1 MAYQTKNT
9 RTHSSVPN
17 PDNNNPAWPSLKL
30 LGSSTLCLVVIV
42 RNTSQ
47 NGIIPAASFV
57 RPYVA
62 HICFV
67 FLLKDLSLTSERPSK
82 LILWSSFRLWA
93 VALQGGG
100 GTPPSKTV
108 IYTRTCCWQ
117 QQHTF
122 RSQSVDQP
130 NNTLPH
136 TLKLK
141 EGRKNALTRLCV
153 CVSVASCF
161 HLSFYRLNI
170 RNQETHTCMY
180 VCKCKRIGRS
190 KKCRYQS

>member
-93 VALQGGG
+93 VALQGGRG
-100 GTPPSKTV
+100 GGDSPFKDGYLHTHMLLAAATHIPVTV
-108 IYTRTCCWQ
+108 GRPAK
-117 QQHTF
+117 QHTT
-122 RSQSVDQP
+122 S
-130 NNTLPH
+130 H
-136 TLKLK
+136 TQTQRREKK
-141 EGRKNALTRLCV
+141 RTHSFVRLCV
-153 CVSVASCF
+153 CGFV
-161 HLSFYRLNI
+161 LSSIFLSAQHKKP
-170 RNQETHTCMY
+170 RNAPVY
-180 VCKCKRIGRS
+180 VCM
-190 KKCRYQS
+190 

>member
-17 PDNNNPAWPSLKL
+17 PDNNPAWPSLKL
-30 LGSSTLCLVVIV
+30 LGSSTLCFVVIV

-93 VALQGGG
+93 VALQGGRG
-100 GTPPSKTV
+100 GGLPLQRRLFTHAHAAGSSNT
-108 IYTRTCCWQ
+108 
-117 QQHTF
+117 HSGHS
-122 RSQSVDQP
+122 RSTSQ
-130 NNTLPH
+130 TTH
-136 TLKLK
+136 Y
-141 EGRKNALTRLCV
+141 LTH
-153 CVSVASCF
+153 S
-161 HLSFYRLNI
+161 H
-170 RNQETHTCMY
+170 
-180 VCKCKRIGRS
+180 S
-190 KKCRYQS
+190 KKGEKTHSLVCASVCLWLRAFIYLSIGST